1 MHAVFWYNWNL
12 YFYRI
17 SDYGLVSFKD
27 SIFIIGGSCSN
38 GGPGMPDKDSDLIA
52 KYTIDQWRIVGGL
65 LYARSGHRA
74 ILKQNEVI
82 VVGGYYSEM
91 SV

>member
-1 MHAVFWYNWNL
+1 
-12 YFYRI
+12 
-17 SDYGLVSFKD
+17 
-27 SIFIIGGSCSN
+27 
-38 GGPGMPDKDSDLIA
+38 MPDKDSDLIA

-65 LYARSGHRA
+65 LNARSGHRA

-82 VVGGYYSEM
+82 VVGGYNSEM

>member
-1 MHAVFWYNWNL
+1 M
-12 YFYRI
+12 
-17 SDYGLVSFKD
+17 SFKD